1 LQKGH
6 DKEDDEVACH
16 VCDCPAVSC
25 DLNDPAKS
33 RYFQAITAT
42 SSLLFHQDLL
52 IDREIAGK
60 MDHKIKT
67 TKILRFTKL
76 QKTLLNPGSVYY
88 YLKTDRLTAGDGCM
102 LRTGMGLFR
111 SIVSR

>member
-52 IDREIAGK
+52 IDREIDSRKNGPQNK
-60 MDHKIKT
+60 NNENIT
-67 TKILRFTKL
+67 IYEITKNFTKSWISV
-76 QKTLLNPGSVYY
+76 LLSE
-88 YLKTDRLTAGDGCM
+88 D
-102 LRTGMGLFR
+102 
-111 SIVSR
+111 